1 MDIYS
6 SKIVLSYNLKPSPM
20 NLLINM
26 LILTVAVLLASYL
39 LPGVTVK
46 SFWTALV
53 VAIVL
58 ALLNTFVKPIMVFL
72 TIPFTIITFGLF
84 LLVINALIILL
95 ASAIVPNFKVDNFW
109 WALIFSIIL
118 SIITY
123 LLDRLV
129 ELY

>member
-109 WALIFSIIL
+109 RALIFSIIL

>member
-1 MDIYS
+1 
-6 SKIVLSYNLKPSPM
+6 M

>member
-6 SKIVLSYNLKPSPM
+6 SKIVLSYNLKPSHM